1 MWRIM
6 FWVFLGFGL
15 IGFQPLPQDGKA
27 GKGGKP
33 TLGVPPLSASIA
45 IPPGLSVEVD
55 PLNWILK
62 D

>member
-27 GKGGKP
+27 GKGGEP
-33 TLGVPPLSASIA
+33 TLGVGSGIMSHEEKECCPLPP
-45 IPPGLSVEVD
+45 D
-55 PLNWILK
+55 PCNP
-62 D
+62 DCD